1 MLCPTNYT
9 VESYLLEEA
18 IKQSDKDEFKLI
30 LNQPTG
36 NFFYDPW
43 VIKPEFVGTVWEDIL
58 NSLPL
63 DKGEARLITLKPGT
77 SYYSHADADDR
88 WHLNLKSEYGFLCDL
103 DNEQMYL
110 LTPDGIWYDMDAGRI
125 HSAVN
130 FGHSDRV
137 QLVVRQLLKS
147 NTLKNPINIK
157 IRLKETSP
165 DYRYQFD
172 RTISPWL
179 NRANK
184 KGSISNFKFL
194 DTEVSFDVEVDEL
207 NSLKRIV
214 PILFEIVE

>member
-9 VESYLLEEA
+9 VDSYLLKEA
-18 IKQSDKDEFKLI
+18 IIQLDRDEFKLV

-36 NFFYDPW
+36 DFFYDPW
-43 VIKPEFVGTVWEDIL
+43 IIKSQFAGTIWEDIL
-58 NSLPL
+58 NSLPVN
-63 DKGEARLITLKPGT
+63 KGEARLITLKPGT

-103 DNEQMYL
+103 DNQQMHL
-110 LTPDGIWYDMDAGRI
+110 LKPDGIWYNMDAGRI

-130 FGHSDRV
+130 FGHTDRI

-147 NTLKNPINIK
+147 NILKNPINIK
-157 IRLKETSP
+157 IKIKKESS

-172 RTISPWL
+172 QTISPWL

-184 KGSISNFKFL
+184 KGIISNFKFL
-194 DTEVSFDVEVDEL
+194 DTEVSFNIEADEL
-207 NSLKRIV
+207 DSLKHTV
-214 PILFEIVE
+214 PSMFEVVE

>member
-43 VIKPEFVGTVWEDIL
+43 VIKPEFIGTVWEDIL

-63 DKGEARLITLKPGT
+63 DKGEARIITLKPGT

-103 DNEQMYL
+103 NNQQMHL

-130 FGHSDRV
+130 FGHHDRV

-147 NTLKNPINIK
+147 NVLKNPINIK

-194 DTEVSFDVEVDEL
+194 DTEVSFDIEVDEL

>member
-1 MLCPTNYT
+1 MLRPTNYT

-18 IKQSDKDEFKLI
+18 IKQLDKDEFKLI

-36 NFFYDPW
+36 DFFYDPW

-88 WHLNLKSEYGFLCDL
+88 WHLNLKSEYGYLCDL
-103 DNEQMYL
+103 DNQQMHL
-110 LTPDGIWYDMDAGRI
+110 LTPEGIWYDMDAGRI

-130 FGHSDRV
+130 FGHCDRV

-147 NTLKNPINIK
+147 NILKNSIKIK
-157 IRLKETSP
+157 IRIKETSP

-184 KGSISNFKFL
+184 KGIISNFKFL
-194 DTEVSFDVEVDEL
+194 DTEVSFDIEVDEL

>member
-9 VESYLLEEA
+9 VEPYLLEEA

-36 NFFYDPW
+36 DFFYDPW
-43 VIKPEFVGTVWEDIL
+43 AIKPEFVGTVWEDIL

-88 WHLNLKSEYGFLCDL
+88 WHLNLKSEYGYLCDL
-103 DNEQMYL
+103 DNQQMHL

-130 FGHSDRV
+130 FGHCDRV

-147 NTLKNPINIK
+147 NILKNSIKIK
-157 IRLKETSP
+157 IRIKETSP

-184 KGSISNFKFL
+184 KGIISNFKFL
-194 DTEVSFDVEVDEL
+194 DTEVSFDIEVDEL

>member
-1 MLCPTNYT
+1 MLRPTNYT

-36 NFFYDPW
+36 DFFYDPW

-88 WHLNLKSEYGFLCDL
+88 WHLNLKSEYGYLCDL
-103 DNEQMYL
+103 DNQQMHL

-130 FGHSDRV
+130 FGHCDRV
-137 QLVVRQLLKS
+137 QLVVRQLLKF
-147 NTLKNPINIK
+147 NMLKNSINIK

-184 KGSISNFKFL
+184 KGIISNFKFL
-194 DTEVSFDVEVDEL
+194 DTEVSFDIEVDEL

>member
-1 MLCPTNYT
+1 MH
-9 VESYLLEEA
+9 LLKEA
-18 IKQSDKDEFKLI
+18 SRQSDKDEFKLI

-43 VIKPEFVGTVWEDIL
+43 IIKPEFVGTIWEDVL
-58 NSLPL
+58 TSLPL

-77 SYYSHADADDR
+77 SYYSHADTDDR

-103 DNEQMYL
+103 DHQEMYL
-110 LTPDGIWYDMDAGRI
+110 LNPDGIWYDMDAGRI

-130 FGHSDRV
+130 FGHIDRV

-147 NTLKNPINIK
+147 NILKNPINIK
-157 IRLKETSP
+157 IRIKESSP

-172 RTISPWL
+172 RTVSPWL

-184 KGSISNFKFL
+184 KGIISNFKFL
-194 DTEVSFDVEVDEL
+194 DTEVSFDVEADEL
-207 NSLKRIV
+207 YSLKNIV
-214 PILFEIVE
+214 PALFEIIK

>member
-1 MLCPTNYT
+1 MLRPTNYT
-9 VESYLLEEA
+9 VEPYLLEEA

-88 WHLNLKSEYGFLCDL
+88 WHLNLKSEYGYLCDL
-103 DNEQMYL
+103 NNQQMHL

-130 FGHSDRV
+130 FGHCDRV

-147 NTLKNPINIK
+147 NILKNSINIK

-179 NRANK
+179 NCANK
-184 KGSISNFKFL
+184 KGTISNFKFL
-194 DTEVSFDVEVDEL
+194 DTEVSFDVEIDEL
-207 NSLKRIV
+207 DSLKDIV
-214 PILFEIVE
+214 PVLFEIVE